1 MATHARLQEGR
12 GQAVGVDGSKDFDDA
27 HREFDEEQIEMQE
40 VMHAC
45 Q

>member
-27 HREFDEEQIEMQE
+27 QPEFDEEQKK
-40 VMHAC
+40 C
-45 Q
+45 KR